1 MLCQFP
7 SHVSLRT
14 ISRRVLIYSFY
25 FLTGAA
31 ALCYL
36 VLELYIFQ
44 HTYSARVVSENSI
57 INEGNVTS
65 QFISTKRTQD
75 LINETQTVLTVKDLK
90 RMQNFSDDKSNSV
103 EITRNSSI
111 SGDTLDHQQTQPLN
125 GSLRPLTCDG
135 CFHTDFPVLLENSAV
150 CKTGNQTI
158 DLIMLVFTTHDKE
171 KRRQAIRDTWA
182 SVTKNNTA
190 NVRHVFLLGRSSVEH
205 FMHSVEKE
213 HVLYGDIVMHDFADS
228 FRNLTL
234 KTMSGLRWAV
244 KHCGHARFFLKTD
257 DDMWVNVPALLN
269 IVNEEQANL
278 NTALGGVCR
287 ITGPEPNRS
296 NKSRYF
302 TPYNAYPQ
310 PTYPGFCSGTGYVSS
325 LNLARHVI
333 SVSPDVPFF
342 HLEDVYLSLCIQRL
356 GKPFRLKRLKGFVQ
370 VKSDKCRLKSNSTT
384 TAHRV
389 YPPRLR
395 KIWAASCN
403 ESHEHTTLIR
413 QGAAI
418 QTTVTVET
426 QKGP

>member
-1 MLCQFP
+1 MLVLTTHQA
-7 SHVSLRT
+7 V
-14 ISRRVLIYSFY
+14 ISR
-25 FLTGAA
+25 
-31 ALCYL
+31 
-36 VLELYIFQ
+36 E
-44 HTYSARVVSENSI
+44 
-57 INEGNVTS
+57 
-65 QFISTKRTQD
+65 
-75 LINETQTVLTVKDLK
+75 
-90 RMQNFSDDKSNSV
+90 
-103 EITRNSSI
+103 
-111 SGDTLDHQQTQPLN
+111 
-125 GSLRPLTCDG
+125 
-135 CFHTDFPVLLENSAV
+135 
-150 CKTGNQTI
+150 
-158 DLIMLVFTTHDKE
+158 
-171 KRRQAIRDTWA
+171 AIRDTWA

-190 NVRHVFLLGRSSVEH
+190 NVRHVGRSSVEHFMRSVEKEHALYGDIVMHDFADSYSNLTLKTMSGLRWAVKHCGHSRFFLKTDDDMWVNVPALLNTVNKEQATLQTALGGSCRVTGTKPHRNVKSKWYASYNAYPQPTYPGFCSGTGYVSSLNLARHVISVSPDVPFFHLEDVSSVEH